1 MASAV
6 VNIFKVPDLRKRVLF
21 TLFIL
26 IIYRIGAHIPIPG
39 INIDVLKQYFLE
51 SQANSGAGLLDFV
64 DLFAGGALKRFT
76 IFALGIMPYISSSI
90 IIDLLK
96 VVIPYLNELSKDGAE
111 GYKKIHQYT
120 KYGTILLCTIQGTA
134 LTFWMKTAMRT
145 NDGATVIPEDSGLGF
160 VIVAVIAIVTGTM
173 VLMWFGEQITER
185 GIGNGIS
192 MIIMAGI
199 VVRMPEAL
207 FATGKKISDTG
218 EPIVGIL
225 LIGIFFC
232 VVAASILLTL
242 GTRRIPVQY
251 GKRMVGSTATQR
263 SAQYIPIKVN
273 AAGVIPIIFASAIIV
288 FPSQMIRMAGGSKYK
303 ILNDLQYWLSFGQI
317 PYILLYVLLIV
328 FFAFFYTSLRFNPND
343 ISENLKKYGGF
354 IPGIR
359 PGQNTTEYLT
369 GILNRL
375 TLSGSLFLAA
385 IAVIPDFVIRFWPE
399 QVPMQM
405 AYLFGGTSLL
415 IIVGVTLDTLKQIE
429 SQLLMRHYEGF
440 LGNKKRIQG
449 RIN

>member
-1 MASAV
+1 MSNAV
-6 VNIFKVPDLRKRVLF
+6 INIFKIPDLRKRVLF

-26 IIYRIGAHIPIPG
+26 IIYRVGAHIPIPG
-39 INIDVLKQYFLE
+39 INIDVLKQYFIE
-51 SQANSGAGLLDFV
+51 VQANGSGFLDFV
-64 DLFAGGALKRFT
+64 DLFSGGALKRFT

-96 VVIPYLNELSKDGAE
+96 VVIPYLDELSKEGAE

-120 KYGTILLCTIQGTA
+120 KYGTVLLCAIQGIG
-134 LTFWMKTAMRT
+134 LTFWMKHAMRT
-145 NDGATVIPEDSGLGF
+145 SSGATVVPDDSGMGF
-160 VIVAVIAIVTGTM
+160 VIVAVISIVTGTM
-173 VLMWFGEQITER
+173 VLMWFGELITER

-192 MIIMAGI
+192 LIIMAGI
-199 VVRMPEAL
+199 VVRLPEAL
-207 FATGKKISDTG
+207 FATMKKISDTG

-225 LIGIFFC
+225 LLGVFFC
-232 VVAASILLTL
+232 VVAASVLLTL

-251 GKRMVGSTATQR
+251 GKRMVGSTTTQR
-263 SAQYIPIKVN
+263 AAQYIPIKVN

-303 ILNDLQYWLSFGQI
+303 ILNEIQYWFSFGQI
-317 PYILLYVLLIV
+317 PYIILYCILII
-328 FFAFFYTSLRFNPND
+328 FFSFFYTSLRFNPND
-343 ISENLKKYGGF
+343 ISDNLKKYGGF

-359 PGQNTTEYLT
+359 PGQNTAEYLT

-375 TLSGSLFLAA
+375 TLSGSIFLAL
-385 IAVIPDFVIRFWPE
+385 IAVVPDFIIRFWPE
-399 QVPMQM
+399 QVPMEM

>member
-1 MASAV
+1 
-6 VNIFKVPDLRKRVLF
+6 
-21 TLFIL
+21 
-26 IIYRIGAHIPIPG
+26 
-39 INIDVLKQYFLE
+39 
-51 SQANSGAGLLDFV
+51 
-64 DLFAGGALKRFT
+64 
-76 IFALGIMPYISSSI
+76 
-90 IIDLLK
+90 
-96 VVIPYLNELSKDGAE
+96 
-111 GYKKIHQYT
+111 
-120 KYGTILLCTIQGTA
+120 
-134 LTFWMKTAMRT
+134 
-145 NDGATVIPEDSGLGF
+145 
-160 VIVAVIAIVTGTM
+160 M
-173 VLMWFGEQITER
+173 VLMWFGEIISER

-192 MIIMAGI
+192 LIIMAGI
-199 VVRMPEAL
+199 VVRLPEAL
-207 FATGKKISDTG
+207 AATGKKIGDTG

-251 GKRMVGSTATQR
+251 GKRMVGGSAAQR
-263 SAQYIPIKVN
+263 TAQYIPIKVN

-288 FPSQMIRMAGGSKYK
+288 FPSQMIRMAGGTRYK
-303 ILNDLQYWLSFGQI
+303 ILNELQYWLSFGQI
-317 PYILLYVLLIV
+317 PYILLYCLLII
-328 FFAFFYTSLRFNPND
+328 FFSFFYTSLKFNPSD
-343 ISENLKKYGGF
+343 IADNLKKYGGF

-359 PGQNTTEYLT
+359 PGQNTAEYLT

-375 TLSGSLFLAA
+375 TLSGSIFLAL
-385 IAVIPDFVIRFWPE
+385 IAVVPDFVIRFWPE
-399 QVPMQM
+399 QVPTEM